1 MAARVFIDG
10 HAGTIGLRI
19 RQLLAGRRDLE
30 VLELPESERKDAEA
44 RRRLLNACDI
54 AILCLPDEASIQ
66 AVSLLENPTV
76 RVIDGSTA
84 FRVSDGWAY
93 GLPELGPE
101 QREAIRSAR
110 FVSNPGCWPTCVS
123 LLTRPLIQQGL
134 LPPGVALSVHGVS
147 GYSGGGKAMI
157 ARWESPET
165 GLVGLPYE
173 APYALD
179 KIHKHVPEMQR
190 YGLLEVAPYFRPSV
204 GAFERGMRV
213 EIPLLGA
220 QLSGAVD
227 ARSVTEAYER
237 HYQSER
243 FVRVVPSDASVP
255 SSEASLDPR
264 SCNGTNRVE
273 LRAIQHPQGHVLLV
287 AILDN
292 LGKGASGAAV
302 QSLNLM
308 LGLPEDAGLLVAAA
322 PDVSA

>member
-19 RQLLAGRRDLE
+19 RELLAGRRDLE
-30 VLELPESERKDAEA
+30 LLEIPEAERKDADA
-44 RRRLLNACDI
+44 RRKLLNSCDV
-54 AILCLPDEASIQ
+54 AILCLPDDASVQ
-66 AVSLLENPTV
+66 AVALLENPRV
-76 RVIDGSTA
+76 RMIDGSTA

-101 QREAIRSAR
+101 QREAIRGAR

-123 LLTRPLIQQGL
+123 LLTRPLVRAGL
-134 LPPGVALSVHGVS
+134 LPRDAALSIHGVS
-147 GYSGGGKAMI
+147 GYTGGGKSMI
-157 ARWESPET
+157 ARWESPEA

-179 KIHKHVPEMQR
+179 KVHKHIPEMQA

-204 GAFERGMRV
+204 GAFDRGMRV
-213 EIPLLGA
+213 EIPLHAA
-220 QLSGAVD
+220 QLPGGVD
-227 ARSVTEAYER
+227 ARAISEAYAR
-237 HYQSER
+237 HYADEP

-287 AILDN
+287 AVLDN

-308 LGLPEDAGLLVAAA
+308 LGLSETAGL
-322 PDVSA
+322 SAS

>member
-1 MAARVFIDG
+1 M
-10 HAGTIGLRI
+10 
-19 RQLLAGRRDLE
+19 
-30 VLELPESERKDAEA
+30 
-44 RRRLLNACDI
+44 
-54 AILCLPDEASIQ
+54 
-66 AVSLLENPTV
+66 V

-84 FRVSDGWAY
+84 FRVNHGWAY
-93 GLPELGPE
+93 GLPELSLE
-101 QREAIRSAR
+101 QREAIRAAR

-134 LPPGVALSVHGVS
+134 LPANLALSVHGVS

-179 KIHKHVPEMQR
+179 KMHKHIPEMQQ
-190 YGLLEVAPYFRPSV
+190 YGLLEVPPFFRPSV
-204 GAFERGMRV
+204 GSFDRGMRV
-213 EIPLLGA
+213 QIPLVAA
-220 QLSGAVD
+220 QLPRAVD
-227 ARSVTEAYER
+227 AHAITEAYEQ
-237 HYQSER
+237 HYRSER
-243 FVRVVPSDASVP
+243 FVHVVPSDASVP

-264 SCNGTNRVE
+264 ICNGTNRVE

-287 AILDN
+287 AVLDN

-308 LGLPEDAGLLVAAA
+308 LDLPEDTGLTASTA
-322 PDVSA
+322 PDASV

>member
-19 RQLLAGRRDLE
+19 RELLANRRDLE
-30 VLELPESERKDAEA
+30 VLEISEADRKDTDA
-44 RRRLLNACDI
+44 RRKLLNACDV
-54 AILCLPDEASIQ
+54 AILCLPDEASLQ
-66 AVSLLENPTV
+66 AVALLENPKV
-76 RVIDGSTA
+76 RMIDGSTA
-84 FRVSDGWAY
+84 FRVSDGWVY
-93 GLPELGPE
+93 GLPELGPG

-123 LLTRPLIQQGL
+123 LLTRPLIDAGL
-134 LPPGVALSVHGVS
+134 LPRDVALSVHGVS
-147 GYSGGGKAMI
+147 GYTGGGKAMI

-179 KIHKHVPEMQR
+179 KVHKHIPEMQAH
-190 YGLLEVAPYFRPSV
+190 GLLQVAPFFRPSV
-204 GAFERGMRV
+204 GAFDRGMRV
-213 EIPLLGA
+213 EIPLHA
-220 QLSGAVD
+220 TQLAAGVD
-227 ARSVTEAYER
+227 ARAISAAYER
-237 HYQSER
+237 HYAGEQ
-243 FVRVVPSDASVP
+243 FVRIVPSDAGTP

-264 SCNGTNRVE
+264 ACNGTNRVE

-287 AILDN
+287 AVLDN

-308 LGLPEDAGLLVAAA
+308 LGLPEAAGLS
-322 PDVSA
+322 VSEPAGPSA